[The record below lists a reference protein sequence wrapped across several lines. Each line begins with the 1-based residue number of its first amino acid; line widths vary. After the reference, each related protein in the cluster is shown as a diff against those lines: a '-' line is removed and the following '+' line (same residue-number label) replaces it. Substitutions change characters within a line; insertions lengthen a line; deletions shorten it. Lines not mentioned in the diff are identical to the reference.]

1 MSQFLPFFILVPL
14 LGFLLSSFAK
24 KRAED
29 FISWT
34 AMLTAGLNLLGVV
47 ALVALWVAG
56 GFHDFHYSGPV
67 IYSSEDTVFAIDL
80 FFDGTTA
87 VYTFV
92 ASLITLFDTIFSRY
106 YIHREKGFKRYFTNI
121 QLFYLGIMVILFS
134 GNLEALFVGWEIIGI
149 TSFFLIAF
157 YRERYLPVKNAL
169 KVISFYRVAD
179 VFLLLGI
186 WICHHY
192 FHHSIHFTDWQV
204 AREQGTTIITEQPYM
219 FLIPL
224 IFLGVA
230 LVKSAQWPF
239 SSWLPRAMEGPT
251 SSSAIFYGSLSVHI
265 GVFLLLRTYP
275 LWDENLY
282 FKALVIASGV
292 FTSAIATF
300 TARVQSS
307 VKTQIGYSSIAQI
320 GLMFIEVALGWH
332 KLALLHFAS
341 NAFLRTYQLLVSP
354 SVLSYLIHDQFFNF
368 IPPQHNFADNLWGRL
383 RMSVYVMSIKEWR
396 MDSGMYQWFWKPL
409 KWMGSMASAI
419 GFKGALVFF
428 APLYLVGLYFV
439 YHKGAVPMQ
448 AIGYLPEVMAVAGLV
463 LVLIAFVERSDARK
477 AWGLIVMN
485 QLFVSLAVAFN
496 EQFDFGQVHLF
507 LSGIIVSAVVG
518 YMVLNYLA
526 KQGEAIDLN
535 KFHGHSYEHSK
546 LAVIFILM
554 CLALAGFPITP
565 TFIGE
570 DLLLS
575 HIHEDQFILTTTTGL
590 GFIVGGLAIF
600 RIYGRIFLGPHEKGY
615 HEVAYRSS

>member
-1 MSQFLPFFILVPL
+1 MSQFLPYFIIVPL
-14 LGFLLSSFAK
+14 LGLLVSSIAK
-24 KRAED
+24 KRAEGL
-29 FISWT
+29 ISWT
-34 AMLTAGLNLLGVV
+34 AILTASLNLIGIISLGFI
-47 ALVALWVAG
+47 WVKG
-56 GFHDFHYSGPV
+56 GFLDYHFSGPV
-67 IYSSEDTVFAIDL
+67 IYSSGDTVFSIDL

-92 ASLITLFDTIFSRY
+92 ASLITLFDAIFSRY
-106 YIHREKGFKRYFTNI
+106 YIHREKGFKRYFNNI
-121 QLFYLGIMVILFS
+121 QLFYLGIMLILFS

-149 TSFFLIAF
+149 TSFFLIAY

-186 WICHHY
+186 WISHHY
-192 FHHSIHFTDWQV
+192 FHHSAHFTDWQT
-204 AREQGTTIITEQPYM
+204 AREQGTTIITEQPYV

-275 LWDENLY
+275 LWDENWA
-282 FKALVIASGV
+282 FKSLVITAGV
-292 FTSAIATF
+292 LTSTIATF
-300 TARVQSS
+300 TARVQST

-368 IPPQHNFADNLWGRL
+368 IKPQHYDTTTFWGKLRL
-383 RMSVYVMSIKEWR
+383 SIYVMSIKEWR

-409 KWMGSMASAI
+409 KWVGMKAAAI
-419 GFKGALVFF
+419 GFKGAVYSFV
-428 APLYLVGLYFV
+428 PLYLVGLYFV
-439 YHKGAVPMQ
+439 YHKGAVPLQ
-448 AIGYLPEVMAVAGLV
+448 AIRFLPEAMSIAGLV

-477 AWGLIVMN
+477 AWALIVMN
-485 QLFVSLAVAFN
+485 QLFVSLAVGFN

-507 LSGIIVSAVVG
+507 LSGILVSAIVG
-518 YMVLNYLA
+518 YLVLNYLL

-546 LAVIFILM
+546 LAVVFILM
-554 CLALAGFPITP
+554 CLSLAGFPITP

-575 HIHEDQFILTTTTGL
+575 HIHENQIILTVTTGL

>member
-1 MSQFLPFFILVPL
+1 MSLFLPYFILVPL
-14 LGFLLSSFAK
+14 LGYLLSSFANR
-24 KRAED
+24 RAEG

-34 AMLTAGLNLLGVV
+34 AMLTAGLNLFGIMALG
-47 ALVALWVAG
+47 ALWVSG
-56 GFHDFHYSGPV
+56 GFQDYHYNGPV
-67 IYSSEDTVFAIDL
+67 IYSSEDTVFAIDI

-87 VYTFV
+87 VFAFV
-92 ASLITLFDTIFSRY
+92 ASLLTLLDTIFSRY
-106 YIHREKGFKRYFTNI
+106 YIHREMGFKRYFNSI
-121 QLFYLGIMVILFS
+121 QLFYLGILLILFS

-157 YRERYLPVKNAL
+157 YRHRYLPVKNAL
-169 KVISFYRVAD
+169 KVVSFYRVAD
-179 VFLLLGI
+179 IFLLLGI

-192 FHHSIHFTDWQV
+192 FHKSIHFNELQLAW
-204 AREQGTTIITEQPYM
+204 EQGTPLITAQPYTL
-219 FLIPL
+219 LIPL

-275 LWDENLY
+275 LWGDNWT

-292 FTSAIATF
+292 LTSLFATF

-307 VKTQIGYSSIAQI
+307 VKTQIAYSSIAQI
-320 GLMFIEVALGWH
+320 GVMFVEVALGWH

-368 IPPQHNFADNLWGRL
+368 IPPQHNFADNLWGKI

-396 MDSGMYQWFWKPL
+396 MDTGMYQWFWKPL
-409 KWMGSMASAI
+409 KWVGNKVAAL
-419 GFKGALVFF
+419 GFRGAMYLFV
-428 APLYLVGLYFV
+428 PLYLVGLYFV
-439 YHKGAVPMQ
+439 YHKGAVPMR
-448 AIGYLPEVMAVAGLV
+448 AIGVLPEAMSIAALSLV
-463 LVLIAFVERSDARK
+463 LMAFVERGDARR
-477 AWGLIVMN
+477 AWTLIVMN
-485 QLFVSLAVAFN
+485 QLFVSLAVGFN
-496 EQFDFGQVHLF
+496 EQFDFGQIHLF
-507 LSGIIVSAVVG
+507 LSGIVASAVVG
-518 YMVLNYLA
+518 YAVLNYLQ
-526 KQGEAIDLN
+526 KQGEAIDLG
-535 KFHGHSYEHSK
+535 KFHGHSYEHPK
-546 LAVIFILM
+546 LVIVFL
-554 CLALAGFPITP
+554 LASLSLAGFPITP

-575 HIHEDQFILTTTTGL
+575 HIHENQIVLTVTTAL

>member
-1 MSQFLPFFILVPL
+1 MLGYLVSNL
-14 LGFLLSSFAK
+14 AN
-24 KRAED
+24 KRAEGL
-29 FISWT
+29 ISWT
-34 AMLTAGLNLLGVV
+34 AILTSSLNLLAIMALGVI
-47 ALVALWVAG
+47 WVAG
-56 GFHDFHYSGPV
+56 GFHDYHYNGPV
-67 IYSSEDTVFAIDL
+67 LYSAGDTVFSIDL

-87 VYTFV
+87 VYAFV

-106 YIHREKGFKRYFTNI
+106 YIHREQGFKRYFNNI
-121 QLFYLGIMVILFS
+121 QLFYLGIMTILFA

-186 WICHHY
+186 WISHHY
-192 FHHSIHFTDWQV
+192 FHKSIQFHDLQIAW
-204 AREQGTTIITEQPYM
+204 EQGTAIITEQPYT

-251 SSSAIFYGSLSVHI
+251 SSSAIFYGSLSVHA

-275 LWDENLY
+275 LWGDNWT

-368 IPPQHNFADNLWGRL
+368 IPPQHNITSTFWGRV

-396 MDSGMYQWFWKPL
+396 MDSGMFQFLWKPL
-409 KWMGSMASAI
+409 KWLGNKASAI
-419 GFKGALVFF
+419 GFKGALFIFV
-428 APLYLVGLYFV
+428 PMYLLGLYFV
-439 YHKGAVPMQ
+439 YHKGVVPPQ
-448 AIGYLPEVMAVAGLV
+448 VMAVLPEIMSMSGLL
-463 LVLIAFVERSDARK
+463 LVLISFVERSDSRK
-477 AWGLIVMN
+477 AWAFIVIN
-485 QLFVSLAVAFN
+485 QLFTSLAIGFN
-496 EQFDFGQVHLF
+496 EQFDFVQVYLF
-507 LSGIIVSAVVG
+507 LSGILLSAAVG
-518 YMVLNYLA
+518 YWVLNYLA

-546 LAVIFILM
+546 LVVVFLLAS
-554 CLALAGFPITP
+554 LALAGFPITP

-570 DLLLS
+570 DLLMS
-575 HIHEDQFILTTTTGL
+575 HIHEDQIVLTVTTAL

>member
-14 LGFLLSSFAK
+14 LGYLVSSFANR
-24 KRAED
+24 RAEG

-34 AMLTAGLNLLGVV
+34 AMLTAGLNLFGIMALG
-47 ALVALWVAG
+47 ALWVSG
-56 GFHDFHYSGPV
+56 GFQDYHYNGPV
-67 IYSSEDTVFAIDL
+67 IYSSGDTVFAIDL

-106 YIHREKGFKRYFTNI
+106 YIHREKGFKRYFNNI
-121 QLFYLGIMVILFS
+121 QLFYLGIMLILFS

-149 TSFFLIAF
+149 TSFFLISF

-169 KVISFYRVAD
+169 KVMSFYRVAD

-192 FHHSIHFTDWQV
+192 FHHSAHFSDWQV
-204 AREQGTTIITEQPYM
+204 AREQGQVIITAMPYTL
-219 FLIPL
+219 LIPL

-275 LWDENLY
+275 LWDENWT

-292 FTSAIATF
+292 FTSTIATF

-368 IPPQHNFADNLWGRL
+368 IKPQHNFANTLWGKI

-409 KWMGSMASAI
+409 KWFGNRASAI
-419 GFKGALVFF
+419 GFKGALFIF

-439 YHKGAVPMQ
+439 YHKGAVPLQ
-448 AIGYLPEVMAVAGLV
+448 AIRFLPEIMSIAGLL

-507 LSGIIVSAVVG
+507 LSGILVSAVVG

-526 KQGEAIDLN
+526 KQGEAIDLD

-546 LAVIFILM
+546 LATVFMLM
-554 CLALAGFPITP
+554 CLSLAGFPITP

-575 HIHEDQFILTTTTGL
+575 HIHENQIVLTTTTGL

>member
-1 MSQFLPFFILVPL
+1 MSQFLSYFILVPL
-14 LGFLLSSFAK
+14 LGLLVSASAN
-24 KRAED
+24 KRAEGL
-29 FISWT
+29 IAWT
-34 AMLTAGLNLLGVV
+34 AMLTAGLNLVGILTLGIY
-47 ALVALWVAG
+47 WVLG
-56 GFHDFHYSGPV
+56 GFKDYHFSGPV
-67 IYSSEDTVFAIDL
+67 LYSSSDTTFAIDL

-87 VYTFV
+87 VFTFV
-92 ASLITLFDTIFSRY
+92 GSLITLFDCIFSRY
-106 YIHREKGFKRYFTNI
+106 YIHREKGFKRYFNNI
-121 QLFYLGIMVILFS
+121 QLFYLGIMVILFA

-169 KVISFYRVAD
+169 KVVSFYRVAD

-186 WICHHY
+186 WVCHHY
-192 FHHSIHFTDWQV
+192 FHHSIHFTDWQL
-204 AREQGTTIITEQPYM
+204 AREQGTTIITEQPYI

-265 GVFLLLRTYP
+265 GVFLLMRTYP
-275 LWDENLY
+275 LWDENWA

-292 FTSAIATF
+292 LTSTIATF

-320 GLMFIEVALGWH
+320 GLMFIEVALGWQ

-368 IPPQHNFADNLWGRL
+368 IPPQHNFANTFWGKL

-409 KWMGSMASAI
+409 KWFGNKASVI
-419 GFKGALVFF
+419 GLKGALFIFV
-428 APLYLVGLYFV
+428 PLYLLGLYFV
-439 YHKGAVPMQ
+439 YHKGSLPEA
-448 AIGYLPEVMAVAGLV
+448 ATSYLPEIMAVAGLLLV
-463 LVLIAFVERSDARK
+463 LVAFVERTDARR
-477 AWGLIVMN
+477 AWALIVMN

-507 LSGIIVSAVVG
+507 LSGIVISAVVG
-518 YMVLNYLA
+518 FLVLNYLV
-526 KQGEAIDLN
+526 KQGESIDLD
-535 KFHGHSYEHSK
+535 KFHGHSYEHAK
-546 LAVIFILM
+546 LSVVFILM

-575 HIHEDQFILTTTTGL
+575 HIHEDQIVLTVTTGL